1 MELSML
7 IHSKKY
13 EYLPFFKGKDTC
25 FMVWI
30 GTVIKSLSVEAD
42 EYIYKEGEDLV
53 ESKSE

>member
-1 MELSML
+1 ML

-53 ESKSE
+53 ESKPE